1 MITEYVYENQEYENV
16 LVKIKAALM
25 DIISSEENKLYEI
38 EQKITTTTDE
48 DFKEKLSKLCA
59 DERSALRQIIIT
71 MNTLSASLEKVD
83 SYSKD
88 LDSIED
94 ENIKEII
101 ADLKNGNVNNISDSI
116 NSHVYQQEATIESV
130 NQDPDVVREI
140 KDYTDSN
147 EEPVVEERI
156 EQVPEES
163 TPQVEPTE
171 VQEETIESAQEEPI
185 MAQEKEEVVEPV
197 EQAEENVAT
206 EEIEEPVTEENVE
219 ETYPTEEQEETIENA
234 AQEPVMT
241 EEVPIEEQST
251 PAIEEQVEPIEQN
264 ADNSTDVEETP
275 VEEQIE
281 STEPII
287 NTEEVIPEVSQEVKN
302 EEQVYE
308 KQPIETPADNTELVQ
323 EEPEDTTVY
332 EEQQEVQEPQIEQED
347 EENQEE
353 VASEQPSEQVSQGEN
368 TPLIPISTEE
378 TEQQQPS
385 EETEEQVS
393 PEITEEGVVAPPSI
407 TTDTQQQEEFAP
419 SIPAIENQEEVASE
433 HPSEQVSQGE
443 NTPLI
448 PIATEETEQQQPS
461 EETEEQVSPEI
472 TEEGVVAPPSITT
485 DTQQQEEFAPSIP
498 AIENQEEVT
507 YQEDLKKEPLMTFIK
522 ASQDP
527 PKAILTSLKQ
537 VTNLRMSYQTQ
548 NALLS
553 SRGTIAS
560 RNVNGVDSEVQELVD
575 NGLLAPSPEN
585 IEAMMNEANKLYQ
598 EGKINEAQE
607 MYDQISVLN
616 KQLQGSNAVVK

>member
-101 ADLKNGNVNNISDSI
+101 ADLKNGNINNISDSI
-116 NSHVYQQEATIESV
+116 NSPVYQQEATIESV

-140 KDYTDSN
+140 NDYTDSN
-147 EEPVVEERI
+147 EEPVVEESI

-163 TPQVEPTE
+163 TPQVEPSK

-185 MAQEKEEVVEPV
+185 MAQEQEEVVEPV
-197 EQAEENVAT
+197 EQAEKNVAT

-234 AQEPVMT
+234 TQEPVMT
-241 EEVPIEEQST
+241 EEVPIEDQST

-287 NTEEVIPEVSQEVKN
+287 NTEEVVPEVSQEVQN
-302 EEQVYE
+302 EEQFYE
-308 KQPIETPADNTELVQ
+308 EQPIETPADNTELVQ

-407 TTDTQQQEEFAP
+407 TTDTQQQEA
-419 SIPAIENQEEVASE
+419 
-433 HPSEQVSQGE
+433 
-443 NTPLI
+443 
-448 PIATEETEQQQPS
+448 
-461 EETEEQVSPEI
+461 
-472 TEEGVVAPPSITT
+472 
-485 DTQQQEEFAPSIP
+485 FAPSIP

-616 KQLQGSNAVVK
+616 KQLQESNAVVK

>member
-101 ADLKNGNVNNISDSI
+101 ADLKNGNINNISDSI
-116 NSHVYQQEATIESV
+116 NSPVYQQEATIESV

-140 KDYTDSN
+140 NDYTDSN
-147 EEPVVEERI
+147 EEPVVEESI
-156 EQVPEES
+156 EQVPEEI
-163 TPQVEPTE
+163 TPQVEPSK

-185 MAQEKEEVVEPV
+185 MAQEQEEVVEPV
-197 EQAEENVAT
+197 EQAEKNVAT

-234 AQEPVMT
+234 TPEPVMT
-241 EEVPIEEQST
+241 EE
-251 PAIEEQVEPIEQN
+251 QVEP
-264 ADNSTDVEETP
+264 TET
-275 VEEQIE
+275 
-281 STEPII
+281 II
-287 NTEEVIPEVSQEVKN
+287 NAEEEVPEVNQEVQN

-308 KQPIETPADNTELVQ
+308 EQPIETPTDNTELVQETPEDATVYEEQQEVQEPQIEQADDENQEEVVTEQPSEQISQEVQNEEQVYEEQPIETSADNTELVQ

-419 SIPAIENQEEVASE
+419 SIPAIENQEEV
-433 HPSEQVSQGE
+433 
-443 NTPLI
+443 
-448 PIATEETEQQQPS
+448 
-461 EETEEQVSPEI
+461 
-472 TEEGVVAPPSITT
+472 
-485 DTQQQEEFAPSIP
+485 
-498 AIENQEEVT
+498 T

-537 VTNLRMSYQTQ
+537 VTNLRASYQTQ

-616 KQLQGSNAVVK
+616 KQLQESNAVVK